1 MMEWLIFLCDL
12 ALAAFDL
19 DFGTELEGWAD
30 GAETKLGL
38 LAGKDDDGRSRG
50 EGWEPLYDEVE
61 KLGDGSGVGNDVGKG
76 NCEGPHQRKES
87 VRALRRAAGEMK
99 ASSWRRGSGH
109 APRS

>member
-19 DFGTELEGWAD
+19 DFGTELEGWDD

-38 LAGKDDDGRSRG
+38 LVGKDDDGRSRG
-50 EGWEPLYDEVE
+50 EGCDSLYDEV
-61 KLGDGSGVGNDVGKG
+61 VGKG

-87 VRALRRAAGEMK
+87 VRAFRRADGEME
-99 ASSWRRGSGH
+99 ARIWART
-109 APRS
+109 P

>member
-19 DFGTELEGWAD
+19 DFGTELAGWAD

-50 EGWEPLYDEVE
+50 EGWESLYEEVE

-76 NCEGPHQRKES
+76 NCEGPHERKSQFVPSDEQLE
-87 VRALRRAAGEMK
+87 RWRRAREGRI
-99 ASSWRRGSGH
+99 WVRT
-109 APRS
+109 P

>member
-19 DFGTELEGWAD
+19 DFGTELEGWDD

-38 LAGKDDDGRSRG
+38 LAGKDDDGRSKG
-50 EGWEPLYDEVE
+50 EGWDSLYDEVE

-87 VRALRRAAGEMK
+87 VRAFRRADGEME
-99 ASSWRRGSGH
+99 ARIWART
-109 APRS
+109 P